1 MPRIS
6 KVKKKAVKTKT
17 KTVIKPKIKSA
28 NKIKETNKG
37 PIKISKTYIP
47 KDTEKYMCE
56 KHKVFFRMKLQEW
69 RKELVKSNNDA
80 LYNGSM
86 DDNSISA
93 DIVDQANSYTDKN
106 VEMKAINRQIKLI
119 SEIDKALFR
128 IKLNEWKK
136 ELIKANNEALY
147 NGSMDDNN
155 ISADLVDQASSYI
168 DKNVEMKAINRQIKL
183 ISEIDKALRRIMDD
197 TYGYCLDTAEPI
209 GLKRLMARPVA
220 KYTIA
225 AQEKHEKDEKVHADD

>member
-1 MPRIS
+1 MAKTS
-6 KVKKKAVKTKT
+6 KVKKKVVKAKNKTASKTKVKSA
-17 KTVIKPKIKSA
+17 KTAVIKTKEIIKS
-28 NKIKETNKG
+28 

-69 RKELVKSNNDA
+69 RKDLVRANNEA
-80 LYNGSM
+80 LYNGSL

-93 DIVDQANSYTDKN
+93 DIVDQASSYTDKN

-119 SEIDKALFR
+119 SEIDKALAR
-128 IKLNEWKK
+128 IRE
-136 ELIKANNEALY
+136 
-147 NGSMDDNN
+147 
-155 ISADLVDQASSYI
+155 
-168 DKNVEMKAINRQIKL
+168 
-183 ISEIDKALRRIMDD
+183 D

>member
-1 MPRIS
+1 MAKTS
-6 KVKKKAVKTKT
+6 KVKKKVVKAKNKTASKTKVKTAAKTSAVKTTVTKT
-17 KTVIKPKIKSA
+17 K
-28 NKIKETNKG
+28 ETIKG

-69 RKELVKSNNDA
+69 RKDLVRANNEA
-80 LYNGSM
+80 LYNGSL

-93 DIVDQANSYTDKN
+93 DIVDQASSYTDKN

-119 SEIDKALFR
+119 SEIDKALAR
-128 IKLNEWKK
+128 IRE
-136 ELIKANNEALY
+136 
-147 NGSMDDNN
+147 
-155 ISADLVDQASSYI
+155 
-168 DKNVEMKAINRQIKL
+168 
-183 ISEIDKALRRIMDD
+183 D